1 MKAYHRND
9 NKLHENKKMVAA
21 GCAALGLWTLCRS
34 WAADNWSDGFIPER
48 IVKRFSSRGSRVDLH
63 VAKLVE
69 VGLWEPTE
77 GGWQMHD
84 YADWNMTVAERDAE
98 REAAKIRMRRVR
110 ATPPDATSDQ
120 PAANLLPTSDQPGH
134 NVTPKP
140 AGDEDLF
147 GRTSQQRSRRTSRT
161 GVTTS
166 LQRANPAE
174 LIVQRWLRA
183 CEEVKYDPTS
193 DTRVRLR
200 KEIDKLLRQGYPAD
214 MIERAVAEWHRL
226 NLNAATLPSIFDQ
239 LQRGTAPR
247 FATATADARAQ
258 NTLELGASLIA
269 RGIE

>member
-1 MKAYHRND
+1 MKPYHRND
-9 NKLHENKKMVAA
+9 NKLHEHEKFLAA
-21 GCAALGLWTLCRS
+21 GCPATGLWQMCRS
-34 WAADNWSDGFIPER
+34 WAADNWSDGFIPKYAARRFVDRGDRLAEYAAR
-48 IVKRFSSRGSRVDLH
+48 LVK
-63 VAKLVE
+63 
-69 VGLWEPTE
+69 VGLWEVAD

-84 YADWNMTVAERDAE
+84 YADWNTTVAERDAE
-98 REAAKIRMRRVR
+98 REAAKTRMRRVR
-110 ATPPDATSDQ
+110 ATPSNPVPTQSPPVAH
-120 PAANLLPTSDQPGH
+120 PLPTQCPP
-134 NVTPKP
+134 VAPPET

-200 KEIDKLLRQGYPAD
+200 REIDKLLRQGYPAD

-239 LQRGTAPR
+239 LQRGTTPR